1 MMRRI
6 SLLAL
11 AVLAG
16 CARASER
23 DREPDRVPP
32 PPAAA
37 SPLADSV
44 VRATR
49 LTGDYFTVF
58 DSITVDVDGDG
69 VAERVDLS
77 ANVGVDE
84 HGSVNWDV
92 DPPEWRVVVHDGAD
106 SYALFRSN
114 QPAAAAFWIVQED
127 SIRPPAILVQAS
139 TLYVGGGGTQLRRF
153 VFDRSRGGYV
163 LEGKVGARGPQAWYR
178 GPWEMEDLLPRTGWR
193 GEPVRQGSAPR
204 P

>member
-1 MMRRI
+1 MRPVLLI
-6 SLLAL
+6 ALTLLAACAL
-11 AVLAG
+11 APEAARAQDRVLA
-16 CARASER
+16 
-23 DREPDRVPP
+23 
-32 PPAAA
+32 PPASA

-44 VRATR
+44 VRATK
-49 LTGDYFTVF
+49 LTADYFTVF
-58 DSITVDVDGDG
+58 DSITIDVDGDG

-77 ANVGVDE
+77 ANVSVDE

-92 DPPEWRVVVHDGAD
+92 EPPEWRVVVHDGAD

-127 SIRPPAILVQAS
+127 SIGPPAILVQTS
-139 TLYVGGGGTQLRRF
+139 TLYVGGGGTELRRF
-153 VFDRSRGGYV
+153 VFDGSRGGYV

-193 GEPVRQGSAPR
+193 GEPVREGSAPR

>member
-1 MMRRI
+1 MRPVPLI
-6 SLLAL
+6 AL
-11 AVLAG
+11 TFFAA
-16 CARASER
+16 CARAPEAGR
-23 DREPDRVPP
+23 APDRAPS

-49 LTGDYFTVF
+49 LSSDHFTVF

-69 VAERVDLS
+69 AAERVDLS
-77 ANVGVDE
+77 ASVSVDE
-84 HGSVNWDV
+84 KGSVQWDV

-114 QPAAAAFWIVQED
+114 EPAAAAFWIVRED

-139 TLYVGGGGTQLRRF
+139 TLYVGGGGTQLWRF

-163 LEGKVGARGPQAWYR
+163 LEGKVGARGPRAWYR
-178 GPWEMEDLLPRTGWR
+178 GPREMDDVLPHTWWR
-193 GEPVRQGSAPR
+193 GEPVTGEPEASP
-204 P
+204 

>member
-1 MMRRI
+1 MRPVPLI
-6 SLLAL
+6 AF
-11 AVLAG
+11 AVLAA
-16 CARASER
+16 CARVPEVGGA
-23 DREPDRVPP
+23 PDRAPS

-49 LTGDYFTVF
+49 LPDGYFTVF

-69 VAERVDLS
+69 VAERVELS
-77 ANVGVDE
+77 ADVGLDE
-84 HGSVNWDV
+84 HGHVDWDI
-92 DPPEWRVVVHDGAD
+92 DPPEWRVVVRDGAE

-114 QPAAAAFWIVQED
+114 QPAAAAFWIVRED
-127 SIRPPAILVQAS
+127 STRPPAILVQAS
-139 TLYVGGGGTQLRRF
+139 TLYVGGGGTQLSRF

-163 LEGKVGARGPQAWYR
+163 LEGKVGARGPRAWYR
-178 GPWEMEDLLPRTGWR
+178 GPREMEDLLPPTSWR
-193 GEPVRQGSAPR
+193 GEPATAEPAAR